1 MLSDLLSFAAGPFP
15 SPTMGRGE
23 SAVPRYD
30 YQCKR
35 RHRYERQEPF
45 GSPVTH
51 PCEKCGEPARR
62 LLHVPA
68 ISFKGSGW
76 YKTDSRKTSYNDS
89 DSNSDTASESDS
101 SSSSSKSSKKSSSS
115 SSNDSA
121 SSKGTSSKS
130 GTAKGDTAKRS
141 KSREQAAAD

>member
-1 MLSDLLSFAAGPFP
+1 M
-15 SPTMGRGE
+15 
-23 SAVPRYD
+23 PRYD

-89 DSNSDTASESDS
+89 DSDSDSDTASKSGS

-121 SSKGTSSKS
+121 SSKSTSSKS
-130 GTAKGDTAKRS
+130 GTAKGDTGKRS